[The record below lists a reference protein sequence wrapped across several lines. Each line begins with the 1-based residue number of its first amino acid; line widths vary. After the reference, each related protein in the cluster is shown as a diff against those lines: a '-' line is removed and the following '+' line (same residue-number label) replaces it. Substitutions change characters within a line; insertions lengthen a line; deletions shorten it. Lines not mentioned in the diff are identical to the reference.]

1 MTPYLFST
9 RLLAPLLVQKT
20 RRTHAPETLEY
31 LPGSTLRGALA
42 GMYLRGVGAAD
53 DPDFRLLFGPGG
65 PAFPDL
71 LPTTGP
77 DVLSESLPLTT
88 ISCKR
93 FPGFL
98 PKNGQGGGHGVRDSL
113 VVLAAN
119 RMQRAEG
126 ENVDPKFWRCPRCGN
141 DAKPFGGV
149 WNNHPHHPET
159 VRPTMVLHR
168 HTGIDRTTGTVADGV
183 FYAPQVLREAGKP
196 GHPQYLTGR
205 VFLNPEQH
213 AALTGLIRERTVFA
227 GGDRARGLGELS
239 LELSELPPCEV
250 DAAAWSAAWSE
261 RYLKVVGEAPPAGTY
276 FSIRL
281 ASPAVLVD
289 RFLRPAANLDLHLP
303 GVELVGR
310 NVQRTVIRGWQA
322 AWGLPKAD
330 DPALERGSVFLY
342 RSNGEDVA
350 GLNRALTRLN
360 IAGVGLRRQEGL
372 GDVRVCEPVHVQE
385 EI

>member
-1 MTPYLFST
+1 MTAYLLSA
-9 RLLAPLLVQKT
+9 RLLAPLQIQKT
-20 RRTHAPETLEY
+20 RRTHAPMTLEH

-53 DPDFRLLFGPGG
+53 EPDFRLLFGPTG

-77 DVLSESLPLTT
+77 DVLPECLPVTA

-98 PKNGQGGGHGVRDSL
+98 AGSGAGGGHGVRDSL
-113 VVLAAN
+113 VMLAAS
-119 RMQRAEG
+119 RMRREEDDDA
-126 ENVDPKFWRCPRCGN
+126 DPAFWRCPRCGN

-149 WNNHPHHPET
+149 WNNQLRCPEA
-159 VRPTMVLHR
+159 VRPTVVLHR

-196 GHPQYLTGR
+196 GHPQYLAGR
-205 VFLNPEQH
+205 VVLTPDQY
-213 AALTGLIRERTVFA
+213 AALAGLIRERTVFA
-227 GGDRARGLGELS
+227 GGDRVRGLGELA
-239 LELSELPPCEV
+239 LELAGLPPGEV
-250 DAAAWSAAWSE
+250 DAAQWSAAWTE
-261 RYLKVVGEAPPAGTY
+261 RYRKVVGAAPPRGTY

-281 ASPAVLVD
+281 ASAAVLVD
-289 RFLRPAANLDLHLP
+289 HFLRPTADLELNIP

-310 NVQRTVIRGWQA
+310 SVQRAVIRGWQA
-322 AWGLPKAD
+322 AWGLPKTD

-342 RSNGEDVA
+342 RFNGEDVE
-350 GLNRALTRLN
+350 GLNAALTRLMTT
-360 IAGVGLRRQEGL
+360 GVGLRRQEGL
-372 GDVRVCEPVHVQE
+372 GEVRVCEPVHVQE